1 MPICSKVGVSP
12 ISVVEAPMRI
22 SVETMMGLRP
32 TRSPKC
38 AKNTPPIGRAANPT
52 ANTPNPAM
60 VPASGLSDGK
70 NRALNATGVRK
81 P

>member
-1 MPICSKVGVSP
+1 
-12 ISVVEAPMRI
+12 MRI
-22 SVETMMGLRP
+22 SVDTMIGLRP

-38 AKNTPPIGRAANPT
+38 AKNTPPSGRAAKPT
-52 ANTPNPAM
+52 ANTPNTAI

-70 NRALNATGVRK
+70 NRVLKTSGPRK